1 MTTPAVGQ
9 PAPDV
14 SFRTADRETLTL
26 SEQKGR
32 GNVVIAFYAAA
43 FTGG

>member
-9 PAPDV
+9 PAPEV
-14 SFRTADRETLTL
+14 SFRTADRETVTL
-26 SEQKGR
+26 SKQKGQR
-32 GNVVIAFYAAA
+32 NVVIAFYVAA